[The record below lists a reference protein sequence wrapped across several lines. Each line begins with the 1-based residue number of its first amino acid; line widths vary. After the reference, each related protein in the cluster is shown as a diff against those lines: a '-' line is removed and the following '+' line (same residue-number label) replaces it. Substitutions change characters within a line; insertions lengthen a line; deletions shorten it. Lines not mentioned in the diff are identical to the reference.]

1 MKNDSTIIR
10 IASQQGGLIR
20 RDQATNVGL
29 TEDQIDWR
37 VSTGAWELV
46 TNGGYRLLDLPGR
59 EHLVRAAIAILPD
72 ATVSH
77 FSAAAFHDLTS
88 VSTKAVSVTV
98 ASKTTHAFLDVRVF
112 RNNDLAPWHRVEIA
126 GLPATTLERTV
137 IDLAS
142 VLSKRHM
149 QFVVGDLLNA
159 RRCDVTGLTAVL
171 DSVARRGKPG
181 VGSMRSILD
190 GESTRDANET
200 PLEQAGNALL
210 VRAGFTNLAKEYPI
224 PWMPLKR
231 FDIAF
236 VAERIAIE
244 WDSRRWHMLKD
255 AFESDRQRDRLAME
269 YGWRVV
275 RFTWRDVHDNPAS
288 VVETVRAIL
297 GAGQPV

>member
-1 MKNDSTIIR
+1 MKHDSTIIR

-20 RDQATNVGL
+20 RDQATDVGL
-29 TEDQIDWR
+29 TDNQIDWR
-37 VSTGAWELV
+37 VSTGAWALV
-46 TNGGYRLLDLPGR
+46 SNGGYRLLNLPGR

-77 FSAAAFHDLTS
+77 YSAAAFHHLTS
-88 VSTKAVSVTV
+88 VSTKTVSVTV
-98 ASKTTHAFLDVRVF
+98 ASKTTHAFHGVRVF
-112 RNNDLAPWHRVEIA
+112 RNSDLAPWHRIEIA
-126 GLPATTLERTV
+126 GLPTTTLERTV

-142 VLSKRHM
+142 VLSKRHI

-159 RRCDVTGLTAVL
+159 RRCDVAGLTAVL

-181 VGSMRSILD
+181 VGSMRSTLE
-190 GESTRDANET
+190 GEASRDADET

-210 VRAGFTNLAKEYPI
+210 VRAGLASFEREYPI
-224 PWMPLKR
+224 PWTPVKR
-231 FDIAF
+231 FDTAF

-269 YGWRVV
+269 HGWRVV

-297 GAGQPV
+297 GADQPV